1 VRLSND
7 KAQTAS
13 SDWKVPLLER
23 LFFDHDCEVHIV
35 LLWLSNY
42 LKGSQDRIDV
52 PKVSFGC
59 GDLSYSIRAEGRL
72 FGRPH
77 NKALRK
83 IPLNT
88 PTKATNSTQVVRET
102 TVQTKEAFENVSAT
116 TAEAGK
122 LLRDSYST
130 AVKSAEEYNAKV
142 MEFARTNTQTNLEFV
157 QKLSNAKSPTE
168 LLELWTNH
176 SRRQFEALAQQA
188 RELLSLAQKT
198 MLTTTER
205 VQTDVNKTYSQ
216 RP

>member
-1 VRLSND
+1 M
-7 KAQTAS
+7 
-13 SDWKVPLLER
+13 
-23 LFFDHDCEVHIV
+23 
-35 LLWLSNY
+35 
-42 LKGSQDRIDV
+42 
-52 PKVSFGC
+52 
-59 GDLSYSIRAEGRL
+59 
-72 FGRPH
+72 
-77 NKALRK
+77 
-83 IPLNT
+83 NT
-88 PTKATNSTQVVRET
+88 PTKATNGTQVVRET
-102 TVQTKEAFENVSAT
+102 TVQTKEAFENVSAA

-168 LLELWTNH
+168 LLELSTNH

-205 VQTDVNKTYSQ
+205 VQTDVNKTFSQ

>member
-1 VRLSND
+1 M
-7 KAQTAS
+7 
-13 SDWKVPLLER
+13 
-23 LFFDHDCEVHIV
+23 
-35 LLWLSNY
+35 
-42 LKGSQDRIDV
+42 
-52 PKVSFGC
+52 
-59 GDLSYSIRAEGRL
+59 
-72 FGRPH
+72 
-77 NKALRK
+77 
-83 IPLNT
+83 NT

-102 TVQTKEAFENVSAT
+102 TVQTKEAFENVSAA

-198 MLTTTER
+198 MLTTTEC

>member
-1 VRLSND
+1 M
-7 KAQTAS
+7 
-13 SDWKVPLLER
+13 
-23 LFFDHDCEVHIV
+23 
-35 LLWLSNY
+35 
-42 LKGSQDRIDV
+42 
-52 PKVSFGC
+52 
-59 GDLSYSIRAEGRL
+59 
-72 FGRPH
+72 
-77 NKALRK
+77 
-83 IPLNT
+83 NT
-88 PTKATNSTQVVRET
+88 PTKATNGTQVVRET
-102 TVQTKEAFENVSAT
+102 TAQTKEAFENVSAA

-168 LLELWTNH
+168 LLELSTNH